1 MSQKPK
7 GIAARAGRWS
17 AQHRKIAIFGW
28 LAVVIAAFVLGGPF
42 GTGTKTTKQ
51 AAAGDSGRAQT
62 ITDDAFPESTTGAGE
77 TVLVSMKDGW
87 LSSAVGVAAVRGRE
101 RFGGGEQR
109 SSLYRLFNVED
120 RAKWEARSG
129 GAFPKRAVRRLDEN
143 GRLPERRA
151 GCG

>member
-1 MSQKPK
+1 MRRRGLEPPPTKCGPGPQP
-7 GIAARAGRWS
+7 GNPG
-17 AQHRKIAIFGW
+17 
-28 LAVVIAAFVLGGPF
+28 VI
-42 GTGTKTTKQ
+42 
-51 AAAGDSGRAQT
+51 S
-62 ITDDAFPESTTGAGE
+62 
-77 TVLVSMKDGW
+77 VSMKDGW
-87 LSSAVGVAAVRGRE
+87 LSSGVGVAAVRGRG
-101 RFGGGEQR
+101 RCDGGEQR

>member
-1 MSQKPK
+1 MGASPHTTTLTTPTRSSSPQTTITTMADSSSHR
-7 GIAARAGRWS
+7 GCINARLRF
-17 AQHRKIAIFGW
+17 R
-28 LAVVIAAFVLGGPF
+28 LV
-42 GTGTKTTKQ
+42 TGTPTCRRESAPSRDKWHCP
-51 AAAGDSGRAQT
+51 RAT
-62 ITDDAFPESTTGAGE
+62 RPLLLF
-77 TVLVSMKDGW
+77 VSMKDGW
-87 LSSAVGVAAVRGRE
+87 LSSAVGVAAIRGRG

-143 GRLPERRA
+143 GRLPEGRA

>member
-1 MSQKPK
+1 MNGRRWEQQLPRWRAQSTHLRLLVLPVVSVRSYVTLD
-7 GIAARAGRWS
+7 GLRGVAALCIVGLHAHRYFGDPLPS
-17 AQHRKIAIFGW
+17 AQM
-28 LAVVIAAFVLGGPF
+28 VVDLFF
-42 GTGTKTTKQ
+42 
-51 AAAGDSGRAQT
+51 
-62 ITDDAFPESTTGAGE
+62 
-77 TVLVSMKDGW
+77 VSMTAGW
-87 LSSAVGVAAVRGRE
+87 LSSAVGLLAVRGRE

-151 GCG
+151 HCG